1 MKDSQ
6 EDLRYAS
13 VYAEAVH
20 WEGLLGLS
28 RSVEGETLSVLY
40 GFLVSVF
47 FVYCLMSGQLWLRL
61 L

>member
-47 FVYCLMSGQLWLRL
+47 FVYCLMSGQL
-61 L
+61 